1 MPRGCYHLR
10 GQELDVCCLGSEW
23 KVFGSIGYEV
33 LVVVAVV
40 VVVVVVVQSFLA
52 VVWEVEHLDVA
63 AAA

>member
-1 MPRGCYHLR
+1 M
-10 GQELDVCCLGSEW
+10 
-23 KVFGSIGYEV
+23 
-33 LVVVAVV
+33 AVV